1 MYAIIKTGGKQYR
14 VQEGDE
20 LQIELLAGHKEADS
34 GSEVVFD
41 QVLMI
46 GGDEI
51 KVGQPLVEGAQV
63 KAKLIRNGRGR
74 KILIF
79 KSRRRKGYRKK
90 QGHRQSFSHVRITNI
105 IS

>member
-20 LQIELLAGHKEADS
+20 LHVELLKNTED

-46 GGDEI
+46 GGDDTKI
-51 KVGQPLVEGAQV
+51 GQPVVEGAEV
-63 KAKLIRNGRGR
+63 KATVVRNGRAR
-74 KILIF
+74 KVIVF
-79 KSRRRKGYRKK
+79 KSNRRKGYRRKK
-90 QGHRQSFSHVRITNI
+90 GHRQSFSKIRIDSITH
-105 IS
+105 

>member
-20 LQIELLAGHKEADS
+20 LQIELLSNLKEADS
-34 GSEVVFD
+34 GAEVVFD

-46 GGDEI
+46 GGDDVKI
-51 KVGQPLVEGAQV
+51 GQPLVEGAQV
-63 KAKLIRNGRGR
+63 KAQLIRNGRGR
-74 KILIF
+74 KVLIF

-90 QGHRQSFSHVRITNI
+90 QGHRQYFSQVRITSI
-105 IS
+105 TA

>member
-20 LQIELLAGHKEADS
+20 LQIELLSNLKEADA
-34 GSEVVFD
+34 GAEVTFD

-46 GGDEI
+46 GGDDVKI
-51 KVGQPLVEGAQV
+51 GQPLVEGAQV
-63 KAKLIRNGRGR
+63 KAQLIRNGRGR

-90 QGHRQSFSHVRITNI
+90 QGHRQSFSQVRITSI
-105 IS
+105 TC